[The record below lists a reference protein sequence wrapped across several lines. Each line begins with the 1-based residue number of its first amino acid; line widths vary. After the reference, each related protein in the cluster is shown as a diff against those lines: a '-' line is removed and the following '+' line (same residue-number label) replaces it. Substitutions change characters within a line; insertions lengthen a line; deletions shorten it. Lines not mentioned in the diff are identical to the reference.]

1 MARQFSNPFP
11 PARPRRAPKRSLSQA
26 SIAGDAHQQRAD
38 DEIAAAVT
46 AVDRWY
52 EKGGQGSPDIDLT
65 DSCMAAVEAAEAR
78 DTAPLQRVMAL
89 LRAPYD
95 EHPGMERYAGGAP
108 AGWVEVGVSC
118 SS

>member
-78 DTAPLQRVMAL
+78 ASELGIASARFTAGRVIVRLMSRSASD
-89 LRAPYD
+89 PD
-95 EHPGMERYAGGAP
+95 
-108 AGWVEVGVSC
+108 
-118 SS
+118 